1 MKGAAG
7 LRLLSFREIG
17 ALKGEGCMQ
26 FGFLGVNF
34 KDAPL
39 DIRDKVS
46 FTDARKLEFYQKAA
60 EAGIGQCM
68 VLSTCNRSEVYY
80 LYEEGEAGR
89 GKAEEGEEKEEGKAG
104 EGKKEKREE
113 EWKAG
118 EGKAAGRMRDI
129 YKGMFPEVEVEG
141 YLRELEGKEAM
152 AYLFR
157 IAAGLE
163 SLVLGEDQILGQV
176 KEALEDSRMMGY
188 SGKELN
194 KIVRDAVTCAKRIKT
209 EVKISEKPLS
219 VSYIGIRRLEEAY
232 GIQGKKI
239 LVIGSGK
246 TAALALRYVFG
257 YPGVQVAACSRNY
270 SHAKR
275 LREEFPKLEVIPYEG
290 WRSKIGACDI
300 VISATAS
307 PHLIVKREDFCP
319 VHPMALLDL
328 AAPRDIDTAL
338 AADPLVTL
346 INLDTLQEI
355 AEENQRERE
364 HLVRLGARMVERE
377 LGETTEWLRLS
388 RMDDTIGPLQQR
400 CSAIVADGCAYL
412 ERKLELGAREQK
424 LVKKVLHASLQ
435 RLLREPIREMK
446 RLDTE
451 EEQEAYKKL
460 VKQLFQI

>member
-89 GKAEEGEEKEEGKAG
+89 GKEEEGEEKEEGKAG

-188 SGKELN
+188 SGKE
-194 KIVRDAVTCAKRIKT
+194 
-209 EVKISEKPLS
+209 
-219 VSYIGIRRLEEAY
+219 
-232 GIQGKKI
+232 
-239 LVIGSGK
+239 
-246 TAALALRYVFG
+246 
-257 YPGVQVAACSRNY
+257 
-270 SHAKR
+270 
-275 LREEFPKLEVIPYEG
+275 
-290 WRSKIGACDI
+290 
-300 VISATAS
+300 
-307 PHLIVKREDFCP
+307 
-319 VHPMALLDL
+319 
-328 AAPRDIDTAL
+328 
-338 AADPLVTL
+338 
-346 INLDTLQEI
+346 
-355 AEENQRERE
+355 
-364 HLVRLGARMVERE
+364 
-377 LGETTEWLRLS
+377 
-388 RMDDTIGPLQQR
+388 
-400 CSAIVADGCAYL
+400 
-412 ERKLELGAREQK
+412 
-424 LVKKVLHASLQ
+424 
-435 RLLREPIREMK
+435 
-446 RLDTE
+446 
-451 EEQEAYKKL
+451 
-460 VKQLFQI
+460 